1 MSSAGEPNDEVKEVL
16 DVNSSESSEEEESE
30 EESGTED
37 TEREEGGEE
46 GASPP
51 KKKKKKKKRKR
62 LFFGFCITRTQHTCA
77 TKVRPR
83 LLQNQAG
90 ADGLLVPL
98 WKVGVEEI
106 HQIIGDFEDLIG
118 KRP

>member
-37 TEREEGGEE
+37 TEKEEGGEE

-51 KKKKKKKKRKR
+51 KKKKKKRKR